1 MNIFENNITILEK
14 KYPEIAR
21 KIKEINMESTT
32 DQVRIQ
38 RAEDGEKVIELYCRK
53 HWWRLNSKISPK
65 NAAAQYAERYEIR
78 MYGVYFVYG
87 IADGKSIRHLSEKCD
102 DTNVMVVWE
111 PNVEILAV
119 ALHNFDFEDLIAND
133 NIILC
138 VPEAEDNID
147 DILQKVV
154 SYSNMKLIEFCILP
168 NYDVIYTKQ
177 CEKFMQSCINKMQ
190 DEIVHKSTRLGF
202 GRMIPQHMLFHM
214 KNMISQRNIM
224 QIREAFFTYPVKEI
238 PAIIVSAGPSLDK
251 NVKELQK
258 AQGKAFIIVVDAALR
273 TVLKAGVKPDLVC
286 TIDPESP
293 ERFFEGMDLKDI
305 IWMYGKW
312 TRPWIF
318 QQYGGK
324 IFYQGNY
331 TGMWNTILSD
341 ELGYKFPAVLTGGS
355 VTSDAFMI
363 ADYIGFRKIILVGQ
377 DMAFTNGISH
387 TSGIEGAFGDNDEYI
402 DSRYQVYVEGID
414 GQKLKTDFQMWRYK
428 KWFEKII
435 EKNEGR
441 FRVINAT
448 EGGALIKGTIN
459 QRLRETISSECK
471 IEFDGYKI
479 LNQIEPAFTSEQQE
493 KLENKLSELK
503 QEASELKNILKQNI
517 KNQNELIEHL
527 EQNNQN
533 GAWIADKLR
542 AVMEQN
548 AKIEQSLIMEF
559 LTYYAQKEEYEVG
572 DDIYADENM
581 SIPDMIRKSVYL
593 QNGYLKGVEMLQE
606 DMDEYA
612 LKS

>member
-38 RAEDGEKVIELYCRK
+38 KAEDGEKVIELYCRK

-154 SYSNMKLIEFCILP
+154 SCSNMKLIEFCILP
-168 NYDVIYTKQ
+168 NYDVIYTRQ

-331 TGMWNTILSD
+331 TGIWNNILSD

-517 KNQNELIEHL
+517 ENQNELIEHL

-533 GAWIADKLR
+533 EAWIADKLR

>member
-38 RAEDGEKVIELYCRK
+38 KAEDGEKVIELYCRK

-168 NYDVIYTKQ
+168 NYDVIYTRQ

-331 TGMWNTILSD
+331 TGIWNNILSD

-517 KNQNELIEHL
+517 ENQNELIEHL

-533 GAWIADKLR
+533 EAWIADKLR

>member
-202 GRMIPQHMLFHM
+202 SRMIPQHMLFHM

-331 TGMWNTILSD
+331 TGIWNNILSD

-517 KNQNELIEHL
+517 ENQNELIEHL

-533 GAWIADKLR
+533 EAWIADKLR

>member
-202 GRMIPQHMLFHM
+202 GRMILQHMLFHM

-559 LTYYAQKEEYEVG
+559 LTNYAQKEEYEVG

>member
-1 MNIFENNITILEK
+1 
-14 KYPEIAR
+14 
-21 KIKEINMESTT
+21 
-32 DQVRIQ
+32 
-38 RAEDGEKVIELYCRK
+38 
-53 HWWRLNSKISPK
+53 
-65 NAAAQYAERYEIR
+65 

-202 GRMIPQHMLFHM
+202 SRMIPQHMLFHM

>member
-1 MNIFENNITILEK
+1 
-14 KYPEIAR
+14 
-21 KIKEINMESTT
+21 
-32 DQVRIQ
+32 
-38 RAEDGEKVIELYCRK
+38 
-53 HWWRLNSKISPK
+53 
-65 NAAAQYAERYEIR
+65 
-78 MYGVYFVYG
+78 
-87 IADGKSIRHLSEKCD
+87 
-102 DTNVMVVWE
+102 
-111 PNVEILAV
+111 
-119 ALHNFDFEDLIAND
+119 
-133 NIILC
+133 
-138 VPEAEDNID
+138 
-147 DILQKVV
+147 
-154 SYSNMKLIEFCILP
+154 
-168 NYDVIYTKQ
+168 
-177 CEKFMQSCINKMQ
+177 MQSCIDKMQ

-202 GRMIPQHMLFHM
+202 SRMIPQHMLFHM
-214 KNMISQRNIM
+214 KNMISQRNIT
-224 QIREAFFTYPVKEI
+224 QIREAFSVYPIKEI

-341 ELGYKFPAVLTGGS
+341 ELGYEFPSVLTGGS

-363 ADYIGFRKIILVGQ
+363 ADYIGFQKIILVGQ

-428 KWFEKII
+428 EWFEKII

-517 KNQNELIEHL
+517 ENQNELIEHL

-533 GAWIADKLR
+533 EAWIADKLR